1 MDKIEIY
8 GTISGSIRKFWD
20 EIIKCILEFEKNGVK
35 ILSPKI
41 SLTKNLK
48 DDFVYLINDK
58 SKPIET
64 IEKTHL
70 LNISH
75 SDFLFVVNPKGY
87 IGISTSL
94 EIGFA
99 LSKGIKVY
107 SLEKPSDTLL
117 KEYITYNLS
126 ILEMIDHEIERKRE
140 KIDIKENLSDMQK
153 YFCNKII
160 ERGFDKETEEDL
172 LILILE
178 ELGELS
184 KIIRTFSG
192 LKIKKETLKQKK
204 QFDVGEELADI
215 LIYIIILAN
224 KFGVDLYNAIKIKEM
239 ENEKRDWI
247 VFDPNSKS

>member
-8 GTISGSIRKFWD
+8 GTISGSIRKFWN
-20 EIIKCILEFEKNGVK
+20 EIIKYILKFEKNGVK

-41 SLTKNLK
+41 SLIKNNK
-48 DDFVYLINDK
+48 DDFIYLINDK

-94 EIGFA
+94 EIGYA

-126 ILEMIDHEIERKRE
+126 ISEIIDTEIEKKRE
-140 KIDIKENLSDMQK
+140 EVSIEENLSSLQK
-153 YFCNKII
+153 YFNKKII
-160 ERGFDKETEEDL
+160 ERGFDKETEKDI

-184 KIIRTFSG
+184 NIIRTFSG

-204 QFDVGEELADI
+204 HFDIGEELADI
-215 LIYIIILAN
+215 LIYLIILAN
-224 KFGVDLYNAIKIKEM
+224 KFGIDLYNALKIKEL
-239 ENEKRDWI
+239 ENEKREWI
-247 VFDPNSKS
+247 VFDPNSKT